1 MTSDPARREA
11 RRRPSAAREIVRAGL
26 VGGALTLSAHLAAVA
41 SLVEA
46 PARDEAS
53 RRVGAEL
60 ARLGARHA
68 LFAIALAGAVAL
80 AGGVVGAVL
89 GAACRLAL
97 PRASA
102 RRRQWAAALLTI
114 AVLLLLV
121 VRAFLRQPALLEPS
135 LGGARGALAPSLARL
150 AATVAPWHVDVVFA
164 VGGAL
169 LLVLAARAHGSRLT
183 AIVGG
188 TRTNPRRAL
197 AGLAGVAAI
206 VLALSAIR
214 WGPRLRRPPA
224 PRLLVIAVDS
234 LRPDRM
240 AAVAPTLTAL
250 AARGVSFDGALSPI
264 ASTTPAWVSILTGL
278 YPHHHGVRHM
288 FPRRALRPAALE
300 ALPHRL
306 ARAGLRPVVASDYAG
321 DFFPLFDFGF
331 EDAALPPPL
340 TLPLILERELVQR
353 SPLALALLDH
363 RLGRAVFPVLRF
375 LMTNADPERLV
386 DDAEQ
391 LLRDGAARARDRE
404 AALFVFFSTAH
415 VPFAAPWPHYLRGD
429 PRYGGRHRYAFDVG
443 RLADVTA
450 SDQALP
456 EADVRQIRAL
466 YDGAVAAVDAAAA
479 RLLRLADE
487 HTLVLVLAD
496 HGENLFEPGQTT
508 HHGKWF
514 AGGDEANRVPLIF
527 VGAGVPAGRR
537 VSAPVSLVD
546 VAPTVAALLG
556 LAPPATKSDGVSL
569 LPWLRDGSPPTAR
582 DVFAETAVWLAGP
595 PYADGVATPS
605 LPELL
610 EVDPADGLQLVL
622 KTRYEDLVVE
632 AKHRMLRRGDD
643 KLLYLPTK
651 EGHRY
656 LRYDLARDP
665 HQLHDREASEPRPEL
680 RAALLRFLADDP
692 ERELDARG
700 HLVRRSE

>member
-1 MTSDPARREA
+1 MTPPTPSVSRE
-11 RRRPSAAREIVRAGL
+11 
-26 VGGALTLSAHLAAVA
+26 VGRGALTGALLTLAVHLASLV

-53 RRVGAEL
+53 RKVGAEL
-60 ARLGARHA
+60 SRLGLRHA
-68 LFAIALAGAVAL
+68 GFAVAL
-80 AGGVVGAVL
+80 ALAVAAAGAVVGALATLGVRAAAPRL
-89 GAACRLAL
+89 GA
-97 PRASA
+97 P
-102 RRRQWAAALLTI
+102 RRRRVAAALTVAAL
-114 AVLLLLV
+114 ALLV
-121 VRAFLRQPALLEPS
+121 LRAFLRQPALLEPA
-135 LGGARGALAPSLARL
+135 LGGTTGPLAAPLARL
-150 AATVAPWHVDVVFA
+150 ATTLAPWHVDATLA
-164 VGGAL
+164 VAAATL
-169 LLVLAARAHGSRLT
+169 LALAAWAHRSRLT

-188 TRTNPRRAL
+188 TRKNPRRAIEGL
-197 AGLAGVAAI
+197 AGLAAFTVAVSVI
-206 VLALSAIR
+206 S
-214 WGPRLRRPPA
+214 WGPRLRRPRA
-224 PRLLVIAVDS
+224 PRLLVIGVDS

-250 AARGVSFDGALSPI
+250 AARGASFDAALSPI

-288 FPRRALRPAALE
+288 FPRRALRPAALD
-300 ALPHRL
+300 ALPRRL
-306 ARAGLRPVVASDYAG
+306 AAAGLRPVVASDYAG

-363 RLGRAVFPVLRF
+363 RLGRTLFPVLRF

-386 DDAEQ
+386 DDAQ
-391 LLRDGAARARDRE
+391 RLLRDGDDGKRE
-404 AALFVFFSTAH
+404 AALFVFFSTPH

-450 SDQALP
+450 SDRALP

-466 YDGAVAAVDAAAA
+466 YDGSVAAVDAAAV

-487 HTLVLVLAD
+487 HTVIVLLAD

-514 AGGDEANRVPLIF
+514 AGGDEANRVPLAF

-556 LAPPATKSDGVSL
+556 LAPSKSDGASL
-569 LPWLRDGSPPTAR
+569 VPAFSDGGAPPKRDL
-582 DVFAETAVWLAGP
+582 FAETAVWLAGP
-595 PYADGVATPS
+595 PYADGVPTPS

-610 EVDPADGLQLVL
+610 EVDPSDGLQLVL

-651 EGHRY
+651 EGHRF

-665 HQLHDREASEPRPEL
+665 QQAHDLEAEAPRADL
-680 RAALLRFLADDP
+680 RGALLDFLAADP

-700 HLVRRSE
+700 HLVRRTE